1 MWLHACTCMPVHPS
15 MHACMRMHC
24 SWHTKISASSALPFY
39 CSHPRVPPPCCPL
52 LLLLLFLHRLLQV
65 PRAATIHEYLDWTVT
80 ASEAEDP
87 DELDFGGFRVV
98 VLLPRFRPQW
108 PPPPP
113 PGYPAAD
120 YAAEE
125 ALKHGGLIGAPKPP
139 VPILAVS

>member
-1 MWLHACTCMPVHPS
+1 MPP
-15 MHACMRMHC
+15 A
-24 SWHTKISASSALPFY
+24 AAAAAAA
-39 CSHPRVPPPCCPL
+39 VPPA
-52 LLLLLFLHRLLQV
+52 LQV

-139 VPILAVS
+139 VPILAVSCWRGGVGWLDLEQ